1 MRARSALLA
10 AVLAIAA
17 HRLERVAHASDG
29 AAPNDEASHTPR
41 PSPFDSLVEPESK
54 RSWVEGSRRLFVA
67 TSLDVGFL
75 YVRPRVALGYG
86 KPHYAWFGV
95 DGNPTIAGPG
105 AGMYGGLRL
114 SVPHFDLRIGAR
126 HFSAFQHAYLRPRPS
141 YDRVQLESTELGSA
155 SVDTLETEANAD
167 IPAGPGDILLLGSAS
182 YVSHV
187 PDGQNVFEETL
198 RVVVAPPWVVRGRVG
213 YSVRFGA
220 FDQISVGVVA
230 DVVAVPA
237 RRTAVVRAGPILRF
251 ALSRSFEIRGS
262 FVPRIVSPDDLGLL
276 DSDFTELGLRWRWAS
291 D

>member
-1 MRARSALLA
+1 MGVALLASALL
-10 AVLAIAA
+10 
-17 HRLERVAHASDG
+17 HAEGAYGADG

-54 RSWVEGSRRLFVA
+54 RSWAEGSRRLFVG
-67 TSLDVGFL
+67 TTLDVGFL
-75 YVRPRVALGYG
+75 YLRPRVAVGYG
-86 KPHYAWFGV
+86 KPHYAWIGV

-114 SVPHFDLRIGAR
+114 SVPHFDLRVGAR
-126 HFSAFQHAYLRPRPS
+126 HFSAFQHAYLRPRTS

-155 SVDTLETEANAD
+155 SIDTLETEVNAD
-167 IPAGPGDILLLGSAS
+167 IPAGPGDVLLLASAS

-198 RVVVAPPWVVRGRVG
+198 RVVVVPPWVVRGRVG

-230 DVVAVPA
+230 DVVTVPA
-237 RRTAVVRAGPILRF
+237 RRTAVVRVGPILRF

-262 FVPRIVSPDDLGLL
+262 FVPCIFSPDDLGLL
-276 DSDFTELGLRWRWAS
+276 DSDFTELGLRWRWAT